1 MRYPPGKRGLIAV
14 DPWNADL
21 AGNVVVDLET
31 GEIGGSLSPWF
42 RGQGLGAELFGGA
55 AELLHRHFGIEVVRA
70 GADPANAAS
79 IGALLAAGFT
89 PARGPSTFTH
99 PNGRVIPV
107 RWFRHVSARPASCDR
122 SRPWAQTAPR

>member
-1 MRYPPGKRGLIAV
+1 MRYPPGKHGLIAV

-31 GEIGGSLSPWF
+31 GEIGRSLSPWF

-55 AELLHRHFGIEVVRA
+55 AELLHHHFGIEVVRA
-70 GADPANAAS
+70 GADPANTAS
-79 IGALLAAGFT
+79 IGALLAAGSRGAR
-89 PARGPSTFTH
+89 PVHVYAPERPRGP
-99 PNGRVIPV
+99 V
-107 RWFRHVSARPASCDR
+107 RSFRHVSARPASCDR